1 MADTSSDSGE
11 NAWEGRSQPPRISG
25 FRLDRYHLA
34 EAGVLDHRGARYRL
48 RLTDDDTWS
57 VRDPSG
63 RVIGTLVILIPATPD
78 EMPIYATR
86 LPGST
91 RIEHHGTDWRSITA
105 ALINESL
112 EPPAR

>member
-1 MADTSSDSGE
+1 MADTSTGPGE
-11 NAWEGRSQPPRISG
+11 GDWEGRSQPPHISG

-57 VRDPSG
+57 IRDPDG
-63 RVIGTLVILIPATPD
+63 AVIGTLVILITATAE
-78 EMPIYATR
+78 EMPVYATR

-105 ALINESL
+105 ALINET
-112 EPPAR
+112 RDRRR